1 MILVIAEKPSVAK
14 SIADVLNVTE
24 KKNGYFQNDNYIVS
38 WCVGHLLGL
47 ASPEFYGQ
55 QYADKSWN
63 FDTLPILPSQWKFQ
77 LNPSTKAQFDI
88 LKNLI
93 NSPKVTELV
102 CATDA
107 GREGEC
113 IFRYVYGY
121 VGCKKP
127 VKRLWVSS
135 LENNAVRQAFCQMK
149 DDSHYDN
156 LFDAGFS
163 RAKADWLVGMNFTRL
178 FSIRYQNNFRIGRV
192 QTPTLAMIVDR
203 NFQVKNFV
211 KEKFFTV
218 DLDCGNFTV
227 SSERIDNEQSAI
239 DLMQQ
244 CNGKQAVISDIE
256 RTKKTVRP
264 PKLYDLTTLQREAN
278 RYFGYTAQQ
287 TLDYTQSLY
296 EQKLLTYPRTD
307 SQYITDDMKN
317 TVTSL
322 IPIVC
327 QHFYNDE
334 KISFNVGQCINNA
347 KVSDH
352 HAIIPT
358 KEINSVNLKELPQT
372 EYNILLLIA
381 MKLLIATA
389 DPYSYESIKITV
401 NCQNHTFFGNGIRVI
416 DYGFKKLETFLRKQL
431 CNGKSVPEN
440 ETQNFHQIHVETV
453 EKVIAKKSDHFT
465 VPPKQY
471 TEDTLL
477 SAMETAGNNAYD
489 ETITEKKGLGTPAT
503 RASIIE
509 SLINHDFI
517 QRDSKKL
524 IPTDKGIK
532 LIKALPEE
540 IKSPKMTAEW
550 ETALQNIEQG
560 KESPSMFLQ
569 RIENFIRNIVREYS
583 FVDTTTDFHTKKT
596 VGICPKCG
604 KKIVEY
610 KKFYACESGKDGCG
624 FIVWKTVSGKEITS
638 AQAKK
643 ILEKGKSDLI
653 KGFISKTGKNFD
665 AYLKL
670 DTDCKV
676 VFEFPKSNFK
686 KK

>member
-14 SIADVLNVTE
+14 SIADVLGVSE
-24 KKNGYFQNDNYIVS
+24 KRNGYFQNDSYIVS
-38 WCVGHLLGL
+38 WCIGHLLSL
-47 ASPEFYGQ
+47 ATPEYYGQ
-55 QYADKSWN
+55 QYADKLWK
-63 FDTLPILPSQWKFQ
+63 FDTLPIVPSQWKFQ
-77 LNPSTKAQFDI
+77 LNPSTKAQFEI

-178 FSIRYQNNFRIGRV
+178 FSIRYKSKISIGRV

-218 DLDCGNFTV
+218 DLDCGDFTV

-244 CNGKQAVISDIE
+244 CNGKQAFISDIT
-256 RTKKTVRP
+256 RNKKTVRP

-327 QHFYNDE
+327 QHFCNNE
-334 KISFNVGQCINNA
+334 SISFNVGQCINNA

-401 NCQNHTFFGNGIRVI
+401 NCQNHTFFGNGIRGI
-416 DYGFKKLETFLRKQL
+416 DYGFKELETFLRKQIR
-431 CNGKSVPEN
+431 NKKSVSEN
-440 ETQNFHQIHVETV
+440 ETQDFHQINVETV
-453 EKVIAKKSDHFT
+453 EKVTAKKSEHFT
-465 VPPKQY
+465 APPKQY

-503 RASIIE
+503 RAGIIE
-509 SLINHDFI
+509 TLIHNNLVS
-517 QRDSKKL
+517 RDGKKL
-524 IPTDKGIK
+524 IPTEKGIT
-532 LIKALPEE
+532 LISLLPDE
-540 IKSPKMTAEW
+540 IKSSKMTVEW
-550 ETALQNIEQG
+550 ETALQNIEHG
-560 KESPSMFLQ
+560 KESPSIFLQ

-583 FVDTTTDFHTKKT
+583 FVDTKADFHTKKT

-610 KKFYACESGKDGCG
+610 KKSYACESGKNSCG
-624 FIVWKTVSGKEITS
+624 FILWKTMSGKEIPLI
-638 AQAKK
+638 QIQN
-643 ILEKGKSDLI
+643 ILQKGKSDLI
-653 KGFISKTGKNFD
+653 KGFVSKTGKKFD

-670 DTDCKV
+670 DTDFKV
-676 VFEFPKSNFK
+676 VFEFPEQKNNRK
-686 KK
+686 

>member
-1 MILVIAEKPSVAK
+1 MILIIAEKPSVAK

-24 KKNGYFQNDNYIVS
+24 KKNGYFQNDSYIVS

-55 QYADKSWN
+55 QYADKSWKL
-63 FDTLPILPSQWKFQ
+63 DTLPILPSQWKLQ
-77 LNPSTKAQFDI
+77 LNSSTKAQFEI
-88 LKNLI
+88 LKNLM

-113 IFRYVYGY
+113 IFRYVYQY

-135 LENNAVRQAFCQMK
+135 LENNAIKQAFNQMK
-149 DDSHYDN
+149 DDSDYDN

-163 RAKADWLVGMNFTRL
+163 RAKADWIIGMNFTRL
-178 FSIRYQNNFRIGRV
+178 FSIRYKSKISIGRV

-203 NFQVKNFV
+203 NYKVKNFI

-244 CNGKQAVISDIE
+244 CNGKQAFISDIT
-256 RTKKTVRP
+256 RNKKTVRP

-296 EQKLLTYPRTD
+296 EQKLVTYPRTD
-307 SQYITDDMKN
+307 SQYITNDMES

-322 IPIVC
+322 IPTVC
-327 QHFYNDE
+327 LHFYNDE
-334 KISFNVGQCINNA
+334 KISFNFGQCINNA

-358 KEINSVNLKELPQT
+358 QEINNVNLKELPQT

-381 MKLLIATA
+381 VKLLTATA
-389 DPYSYESIKITV
+389 DPYCYESIRITV
-401 NCQNHTFFGNGIRVI
+401 NCQNHIFFGNGTKVI
-416 DYGFKKLETFLRKQL
+416 DYGFKAFETFLKQKIKQ
-431 CNGKSVPEN
+431 GKSVYEDEIPSFN
-440 ETQNFHQIHVETV
+440 NINVKSV
-453 EKVIAKKSDHFT
+453 EKVIAKKSEHFT
-465 VPPKQY
+465 APPKQY

-477 SAMETAGNNAYD
+477 SAMETAGNSEYED
-489 ETITEKKGLGTPAT
+489 SEVEKKGLGTPAT

-550 ETALQNIEQG
+550 ETVLQKIAQG
-560 KESPSMFLQ
+560 KESSENFL
-569 RIENFIRNIVREYS
+569 RGIENLTKAIITQYS
-583 FVDTTTDFHTKKT
+583 SVDTSVNFYEQKS
-596 VGICPKCG
+596 VGVCPKCG
-604 KKIVEY
+604 KKVVEY
-610 KKFYACESGKDGCG
+610 PKSYSCESGKDGCG
-624 FIVWKTVSGKEITS
+624 FVVWKTISGKEITS

-653 KGFISKTGKNFD
+653 KGFVSKTGKNFD

>member
-14 SIADVLNVTE
+14 SIADVLGVSE

-38 WCVGHLLGL
+38 WCIGHLLSL
-47 ASPEFYGQ
+47 ATPEYYGQ
-55 QYADKSWN
+55 QYADKSWK
-63 FDTLPILPSQWKFQ
+63 FDTLPIVPSQWKFQ

-178 FSIRYQNNFRIGRV
+178 FSIRYKSKISIGRV

-203 NFQVKNFV
+203 NSKVKNFV

-227 SSERIDNEQSAI
+227 SSERIDNEQNAF

-244 CNGKQAVISDIE
+244 CNGKQAFISDIT
-256 RTKKTVRP
+256 RNKKTVRP

-296 EQKLLTYPRTD
+296 EQKLVTYPRTD
-307 SQYITDDMKN
+307 SQYITNDMEN

-327 QHFYNDE
+327 LHFYHNE

-358 KEINSVNLKELPQT
+358 KEINNVNLKELPQT

-389 DPYSYESIKITV
+389 DLYCYESIKITV
-401 NCQNHTFFGNGIRVI
+401 NCQNHIFFGNGTKII
-416 DYGFKKLETFLRKQL
+416 DYGFKQFETFLKKQIKQRKSL
-431 CNGKSVPEN
+431 PEDEVQSFDN
-440 ETQNFHQIHVETV
+440 INVKTV
-453 EKVIAKKSDHFT
+453 EKVIAKKSEHFT
-465 VPPKQY
+465 APPKQY

-477 SAMETAGNNAYD
+477 SAMETAGNSEYEDSEA
-489 ETITEKKGLGTPAT
+489 EKKGLGTPAT

-560 KESPSMFLQ
+560 KESPSIFLQ

-583 FVDTTTDFHTKKT
+583 FVDTKADFHTQKT

-610 KKFYACESGKDGCG
+610 KKFYVCESGKDGCG
-624 FIVWKTVSGKEITS
+624 FIIWKTMSGKEITS
-638 AQAKK
+638 IQVQN
-643 ILEKGKSDLI
+643 ILQKGKSDLI
-653 KGFISKTGKNFD
+653 KGFVSKTGKKFD

-670 DTDCKV
+670 DTDFKV
-676 VFEFPKSNFK
+676 VFEFPEQKNSRK
-686 KK
+686 

>member
-24 KKNGYFQNDNYIVS
+24 KKSGYFQNDNYIVS
-38 WCVGHLLGL
+38 WCIGHLLSL
-47 ASPEFYGQ
+47 ATPEYYGQ
-55 QYADKSWN
+55 QYADKSWK
-63 FDTLPILPSQWKFQ
+63 FDTLPIVPSQWKFQ

-178 FSIRYQNNFRIGRV
+178 FSIRYKSKISIGRV

-218 DLDCGNFTV
+218 DLDCGNFVV

-389 DPYSYESIKITV
+389 DPYCYESIKITV
-401 NCQNHTFFGNGIRVI
+401 NCQNHIFFGNGTKII
-416 DYGFKKLETFLRKQL
+416 DYGFKQFETFLKKQIKQ
-431 CNGKSVPEN
+431 GKSLPEDEIQSLDN
-440 ETQNFHQIHVETV
+440 INVKTV

-477 SAMETAGNNAYD
+477 SAMETAGNSEYEDSEA
-489 ETITEKKGLGTPAT
+489 EKKGLGTPAT

-524 IPTDKGIK
+524 IPTDKGIR
-532 LIKALPEE
+532 LIKVLPEE
-540 IKSPKMTAEW
+540 IKSPKMTVEW
-550 ETALQNIEQG
+550 ETVLQKIAQG
-560 KESPSMFLQ
+560 KESSENFL
-569 RIENFIRNIVREYS
+569 RGIENLIKAIITQYS
-583 FVDTTTDFHTKKT
+583 SVDTSVNFYEQKI
-596 VGICPKCG
+596 VGVCPKCG

-624 FIVWKTVSGKEITS
+624 FIIWKTMSGKEITS
-638 AQAKK
+638 IQVQN
-643 ILEKGKSDLI
+643 ILQKGKSDLI
-653 KGFISKTGKNFD
+653 KGFVSKTGKKFD

-670 DTDCKV
+670 DTDFKV
-676 VFEFPKSNFK
+676 VFEFPEQKNSRK
-686 KK
+686 

>member
-14 SIADVLNVTE
+14 SIADVLGVSE
-24 KKNGYFQNDNYIVS
+24 KRNGYFQNDSYIVS
-38 WCVGHLLGL
+38 WCIGHLLSL
-47 ASPEFYGQ
+47 ATPEYYGQ
-55 QYADKSWN
+55 QYADKLWK
-63 FDTLPILPSQWKFQ
+63 FDTLPIVPSQWKFQ

-88 LKNLI
+88 LKNLM

-135 LENNAVRQAFCQMK
+135 LENNAVRQAFNQME

-203 NFQVKNFV
+203 NFQVENFI

-218 DLDCGNFTV
+218 DLDCGDFTV

-244 CNGKQAVISDIE
+244 CNGKQAFISDIT
-256 RTKKTVRP
+256 RNKKTVRP

-296 EQKLLTYPRTD
+296 EQKLVTYPRTD
-307 SQYITDDMKN
+307 SQYITDDMES

-327 QHFYNDE
+327 RHFYNE
-334 KISFNVGQCINNA
+334 NISFNVGQCINNA

-358 KEINSVNLKELPQT
+358 KEINNVNLKELPQT

-381 MKLLIATA
+381 VKLLTATA
-389 DPYSYESIKITV
+389 NPYSYESIKITV

-416 DYGFKKLETFLRKQL
+416 DYGFKKMETFLRKQL
-431 CNGKSVPEN
+431 RNGKSIPEN
-440 ETQNFHQIHVETV
+440 ETQDFHQINVETV

-477 SAMETAGNNAYD
+477 SAMETAGNGEYD

-503 RASIIE
+503 RAGIIE
-509 SLINHDFI
+509 TLIHNNFI
-517 QRDSKKL
+517 SRDGKKL
-524 IPTDKGIK
+524 IPTEKGIT
-532 LIKALPEE
+532 LISLLPDEV
-540 IKSPKMTAEW
+540 KSPKMTVEW

-560 KESPSMFLQ
+560 KESPSIFLQ

-583 FVDTTTDFHTKKT
+583 FVDTKADFHTQKT
-596 VGICPKCG
+596 AGICPKCG
-604 KKIVEY
+604 KKVVEY
-610 KKFYACESGKDGCG
+610 KKSYACESGKDGCG
-624 FIVWKTVSGKEITS
+624 FILWKTMSGKEVTS
-638 AQAKK
+638 IQVQN
-643 ILEKGKSDLI
+643 ILQKGKSDLI
-653 KGFISKTGKNFD
+653 KGFVSKTGKKFD

-670 DTDCKV
+670 DTDFKV
-676 VFEFPKSNFK
+676 VFEFPEQKNSRK
-686 KK
+686 